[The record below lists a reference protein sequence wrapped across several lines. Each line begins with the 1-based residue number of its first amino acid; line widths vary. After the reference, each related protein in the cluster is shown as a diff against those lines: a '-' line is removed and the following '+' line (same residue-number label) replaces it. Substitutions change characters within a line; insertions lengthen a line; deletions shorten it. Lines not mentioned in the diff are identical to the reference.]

1 MLKNNIERAL
11 LFEVLNRLPVNIF
24 LKDSKSLKFV
34 FINRSF
40 EKLNNAEPGSMIG
53 KSDSDYF
60 PESQA
65 AEFNKDDRGVLKSKH
80 LKIIEEKINTSKG
93 GFWLRTKKIP
103 IINDE
108 GQATHLLGI
117 AEDITDEKKIT
128 DELNKKNLDL
138 KLAEKEMRETNNL
151 WQSVLDNMP
160 INIFLKEAENLSFS
174 FVNKSFED
182 LNNLPHG
189 SMVGKSDS
197 DYFSEDQVKEF
208 RKADRGVLDSK
219 KLKIIPEEMINTSKG
234 DVWLRTKKI
243 ALLNDAGNSTHLLGI
258 AEDITDEKKI
268 TDELNKKNLDLK
280 LAEKEM
286 RETNNLWQSVLD
298 NMPINIFLKEAEN
311 LSFSFVNKSFED
323 LNNLPHGS
331 MVGKSDSDYFS
342 EDQVKEFRKADRGV
356 LDSKKLKIIPE
367 EMINTSKG
375 DVWLRTKKIALL
387 NDAGN
392 STHLLGIAE
401 DITDEKK
408 ITDELNKKN
417 TQLLKA
423 KEDAQRANEAKS
435 TFLANMSHELRT
447 PLNAIIGYS
456 EMLIEDAGDE
466 GIESFIPD
474 LEKISSSGKHLLGL
488 INDILDLSKVES
500 GKMELFIE
508 EYNPQ
513 KLIEEIQSTIQP
525 LISKNNNKLKIEYR
539 VSGENFRSDITKMKQ
554 IILNLLS
561 NATKFTQD
569 GEISLIAIDSKESSD
584 AIKFIIKD
592 TGIGMTKDQ
601 VKKVFQPFTQ
611 ADENTTRKFGGT
623 GLGLTITKMFTEMMG
638 GFIEL
643 RSEKGEGTT
652 FIIEIPKKVVDKT
665 KDDIKIEEEP
675 RHKSSQKNRFT
686 VLIIDDDQ
694 NSIDMMSRFLKKQGY
709 AVMSAC
715 SGLSGIELAVKHTP
729 DMITLDVIMPEMDG
743 WEVLASLQE
752 NEKTKNI
759 PVIMVTL
766 ANEPDL
772 GFSLG
777 ATDYLTK
784 PIDWNS
790 LSSILKKHQIAS
802 DSHSI
807 LIVEDDE
814 ITVEML
820 KKSLESDNYKVRSAK
835 NGKEALDIINDHK
848 PGLILLDLMM
858 PEMDGFQFAERLRE
872 KQQWLDIPVVVIT
885 AKDLSKDD
893 HSRLQGNV
901 EAIMQKGSYRKD
913 ELLQEI
919 SSRIKKIESK
929 V

>member
-1 MLKNNIERAL
+1 
-11 LFEVLNRLPVNIF
+11 
-24 LKDSKSLKFV
+24 
-34 FINRSF
+34 
-40 EKLNNAEPGSMIG
+40 
-53 KSDSDYF
+53 
-60 PESQA
+60 
-65 AEFNKDDRGVLKSKH
+65 
-80 LKIIEEKINTSKG
+80 
-93 GFWLRTKKIP
+93 
-103 IINDE
+103 
-108 GQATHLLGI
+108 
-117 AEDITDEKKIT
+117 
-128 DELNKKNLDL
+128 
-138 KLAEKEMRETNNL
+138 
-151 WQSVLDNMP
+151 
-160 INIFLKEAENLSFS
+160 
-174 FVNKSFED
+174 
-182 LNNLPHG
+182 
-189 SMVGKSDS
+189 
-197 DYFSEDQVKEF
+197 
-208 RKADRGVLDSK
+208 
-219 KLKIIPEEMINTSKG
+219 
-234 DVWLRTKKI
+234 
-243 ALLNDAGNSTHLLGI
+243 
-258 AEDITDEKKI
+258 
-268 TDELNKKNLDLK
+268 
-280 LAEKEM
+280 
-286 RETNNLWQSVLD
+286 
-298 NMPINIFLKEAEN
+298 
-311 LSFSFVNKSFED
+311 
-323 LNNLPHGS
+323 
-331 MVGKSDSDYFS
+331 
-342 EDQVKEFRKADRGV
+342 
-356 LDSKKLKIIPE
+356 
-367 EMINTSKG
+367 
-375 DVWLRTKKIALL
+375 
-387 NDAGN
+387 
-392 STHLLGIAE
+392 
-401 DITDEKK
+401 
-408 ITDELNKKN
+408 
-417 TQLLKA
+417 
-423 KEDAQRANEAKS
+423 
-435 TFLANMSHELRT
+435 
-447 PLNAIIGYS
+447 
-456 EMLIEDAGDE
+456 
-466 GIESFIPD
+466 
-474 LEKISSSGKHLLGL
+474 
-488 INDILDLSKVES
+488 
-500 GKMELFIE
+500 MELFIE